1 MGNST
6 SNPGAVEWRLYI
18 SHGRARIAE
27 TSCCGAYEWACE
39 GGEYLV
45 LRPRK
50 GGGHEEAGR
59 GRYVDARLVWNELVI
74 EHRRGHQGSGSY
86 GL

>member
-6 SNPGAVEWRLYI
+6 SNPGVEWEPYV
-18 SHGRARIAE
+18 SHGRVRVIE
-27 TSCCGAYEWACE
+27 TSCCGAYEWASS

-45 LRPRK
+45 LRSME

-59 GRYVDARLVWNELVI
+59 GLYMNARLVWNELVI
-74 EHRRGHQGSGSY
+74 EHRRGHQGSGSF
-86 GL
+86 GR